1 MLKVT
6 KQGRVRIINE
16 TDLENHKQM
25 GWSVVEDVNIVHES
39 KKTKTKKTKSVDV
52 KEEFEK
58 ELETAIDEVTPTEE
72 N

>member
-6 KQGRVRIINE
+6 KQGRVRTIDE
-16 TDLENHKQM
+16 TQLKDHEAM
-25 GWSVVEDVNIVHES
+25 GWSLVSDIVQAEP
-39 KKTKTKKTKSVDV
+39 KKTKKTKSVDV